1 MILRAFGRMS
11 ALMLAWFMASIEVG
25 ERLPADLEQP
35 LDTRER
41 LGRFMT
47 ARSIRR
53 SVWALRCRRLS
64 LGAPCGDYPRAI
76 PKRKFRVAT
85 MDDTIEELSTLPPEV
100 LVAIASGLLPVEG
113 LADETWQSW
122 RAALFFAAASQLTH
136 AALLEAAR
144 ERMPVAVGTADM
156 GAAAFAAHIGALL
169 CGGGRSAWQLVR
181 PLRAVRAQTSTTTPL
196 QVTPRLAGATLCAV
210 APSRLCLFGGRDSA
224 SGDTL
229 DATHL
234 AQIRGG
240 VAIWDVLLAGGQVR

>member
-64 LGAPCGDYPRAI
+64 SLRCLVPS

>member
-1 MILRAFGRMS
+1 
-11 ALMLAWFMASIEVG
+11 
-25 ERLPADLEQP
+25 
-35 LDTRER
+35 
-41 LGRFMT
+41 
-47 ARSIRR
+47 
-53 SVWALRCRRLS
+53 
-64 LGAPCGDYPRAI
+64 
-76 PKRKFRVAT
+76 